1 MQTSNHTA
9 AILFKS
15 NAANMGYTALVGVL
29 VIAGAAWRA
38 LGHGARAPV
47 LTALVFCA
55 FAMVLFVVITLPIS
69 ALSAWCAER
78 VAIGNAHFARVL
90 VLFGVCA
97 VATFTF
103 VVSSLARSGSQWDA
117 AMSYAVINALLAW
130 PTIRAMRNVL
140 CRGLLR
146 WQ

>member
-1 MQTSNHTA
+1 MRTSNHAA

-15 NAANMGYTALVGVL
+15 NAANMGYSALVGVL
-29 VIAGAAWRA
+29 VIVGAAWRA
-38 LGHGARAPV
+38 LGHGARAPG

-55 FAMVLFVVITLPIS
+55 FVMVFFAVITLPIS

-78 VAIGNAHFARVL
+78 VAAGNMNFARAFV
-90 VLFGVCA
+90 VFGVCA

-103 VVSSLARSGSQWDA
+103 VVSSLARSGPQWDA
-117 AMSYAVINALLAW
+117 AISYAVINALLAW

-140 CRGLLR
+140 R